1 MPVIKFC
8 FLDFFNKGN
17 SYEKRKNN
25 YLKNLKEKSVITA
38 MIRTENSKT
47 ENSRIEK
54 KGDFDLGFPG
64 FKYSDLY
71 DSDGLKRLT
80 ETFYHWLEQEN
91 PDLSKQFSDL
101 RNNNS
106 NQLNRVQEGN
116 LLIQVA
122 PYQSRFI
129 SKLFHIEKEW
139 EKLLQEHQKYDPV
152 FEFKREVVVRLSKKY
167 RAQAVSLNPEDP
179 FLWISK
185 LRTDLQPMVSE
196 DPELAISILAGELLE
211 MNKAYEEHFKQKEPV
226 PLAEKT
232 RAKVKE
238 MRKALQVPE
247 ESDDVKNHEFLKGL
261 LDTLAQWTA
270 KAIHEKEEHGKYHD
284 WVSLHLPET
293 MNLPDGLVKVK
304 RPDSD
309 LPNLMETPGEL
320 RLREG
325 FKLTDPRGSLKFS
338 LDQANYCVIC
348 HEREKDSCSKG
359 LPLPRK
365 DQPLQKNVLGVTL
378 RGCPLEERI
387 SEMHYLKRQG
397 DTIASLA
404 MIMIDNPMCPTT
416 GHRICNDCMKAC
428 IYQKQEP
435 VNIPQ
440 IETRSLTDVL
450 NLPYGVEIYGL
461 LTRWNPINTRRPY
474 MLPYNGIN
482 VLVVGMGPAGFSLSQ
497 YLTNEGFGV
506 VGSDGLKI
514 EPLPKEWI
522 GDEQTLPK
530 PIQSFKEIYDEL
542 DGRVSSGF
550 GGVAEYGIT
559 VRWDKNFLKLIYLT
573 LLRKNQ
579 FRVYGG
585 VRFGGTLTID
595 DVWDLGFHHLAIAA
609 GAGKPSIVEMK
620 NNLIPGI
627 RKASDFLMALQLT
640 GAYKKFSV
648 ANLLVRLPVVV
659 IGGGLTGIDTATE
672 SLAYYPL
679 QVEKMLERYEKMVQ
693 EFGEEQVWKPF
704 FDWEKPILKEMLEH
718 GKAIREER
726 KKAEKEDRKPD
737 FVSLCQKWG
746 GVKLVYR
753 KEMQDAPAY
762 RLNHEEIIK
771 GLEEGIHYVDALD
784 PREAVPDESGWVKE
798 VKFEKMKE
806 TAPGKWEPSGEIVTI
821 PARTVLVAAGTSPN
835 IIYEREHPGTFKLDS
850 RKRFF
855 HGYKVVNGDLVD
867 APQTLQDHGFFT
879 SYQKDGKFISYY
891 GDNHPVY
898 AGSVVKAVASTKYGS
913 QAIAQLFEKEISN
926 LEPASQQKRDESWKR
941 FCENLNDQLKVTVQ
955 EVKRLT
961 PTITELI
968 VRAPMQARQFKPGQF
983 YRLQNF
989 ETKSRI
995 LEGTKLQM
1003 EGIALTGAWVDKK
1016 EGLLSLI
1023 VLELGVSSRLC
1034 AYLKKG
1040 EEVIAMGPTGYPSEI
1055 GKNENAL
1062 LCGGGLGNAVLFSIA
1077 KAMKEAGN
1085 KVLYFAGYKKPE
1097 DLFHRDDIEAACD
1110 QVIWSVDA
1118 GEAIKA
1124 RRPQDRSFVGNIVQA
1139 MLAYEKGELGDK
1151 VFPLGKVDRMLAIG
1165 SDRMMAAVK
1174 QARFTVLKEYFA
1186 HPHEAIASINSPMQ
1200 CMMKEVCAQ
1209 CLQRHI
1215 DPETGKES
1223 YVFSCFNQDQKMD
1236 FVDWKYL
1243 NDRLRQNTIQEK
1255 LSNLWLD
1262 YLLKKHPLEHV

>member
-1 MPVIKFC
+1 
-8 FLDFFNKGN
+8 
-17 SYEKRKNN
+17 
-25 YLKNLKEKSVITA
+25 
-38 MIRTENSKT
+38 MIRTERSKT
-47 ENSRIEK
+47 GR
-54 KGDFDLGFPG
+54 KGDFELGISG
-64 FKYSDLY
+64 FNYSDLY
-71 DSDGLKRLT
+71 DSEGLRRLT
-80 ETFYHWLEQEN
+80 ETFYHWLKEENLTLAQE
-91 PDLSKQFSDL
+91 FEAL

-106 NQLNRVQEGN
+106 NRLNKIQESN

-129 SKLFHIEKEW
+129 AKLFRIEKEW
-139 EKLLQEHQKYDPV
+139 EHLLKEHQKHDPI

-167 RAQAVSLNPEDP
+167 RTQAASLNPEDP
-179 FLWISK
+179 FQWVPK
-185 LRTDLQPMVSE
+185 LRPDLHASMSQ
-196 DPELAISILAGELLE
+196 DPEMALSTLASELLE
-211 MNKAYEEHFKQKEPV
+211 LNKAYEEHFKQKEPV
-226 PLAEKT
+226 PLSDKT
-232 RAKVKE
+232 RQKVKE
-238 MRKALQVPE
+238 MRKALQVSE
-247 ESDDVKNHEFLKGL
+247 ESDDVKNYEFLKDL
-261 LDTLAQWTA
+261 LDQLAQWAA
-270 KAIHEKEEHGKYHD
+270 KAIHEKEEHGKYPD

-293 MNLPDGLVKVK
+293 MDLPDGLVKVK
-304 RPDSD
+304 KPD
-309 LPNLMETPGEL
+309 LKFPNLMETPGDL

-325 FKLTDPRGSLKFS
+325 FKLTDPRGSLKS
-338 LDQANYCVIC
+338 ILDQANYCVIC
-348 HEREKDSCSKG
+348 HEREKDSCTKG

-365 DQPLQKNVLGVTL
+365 DQPVQKNVLGVTL
-378 RGCPLEERI
+378 AGCPLDERI

-404 MIMIDNPMCPTT
+404 MVMIDNPMCPTT

-461 LTRWNPINTRRPY
+461 LTRWNPINVKRPY

-482 VLVVGMGPAGFSLSQ
+482 VLVVGLGPAGFALSQ

-506 VGSDGLKI
+506 VGIDGLKI
-514 EPLPKEWI
+514 EPITSEWI
-522 GDEQTLPK
+522 GNEESLPK
-530 PIQSFKEIYDEL
+530 PVKSFTEIYDEL
-542 DGRVSSGF
+542 DQRVSSGF

-573 LLRKNQ
+573 LLRKEQ
-579 FRVYGG
+579 FKVYGG
-585 VRFGGTLTID
+585 IRFGGTLPID
-595 DVWDLGFHHLAIAA
+595 DVWNLGFHHIAIAA

-640 GAYKKFSV
+640 GAYKKFSA

-679 QVEKMLERYEKMVQ
+679 QVEKMLDRFEILVK

-704 FDWEKPILKEMLEH
+704 FDWEKEILKEMLEH

-726 KKAEKEDRKPD
+726 SKAQKENRKPE
-737 FVSLCQKWG
+737 FAALCQKWG

-784 PREAVPDESGWVKE
+784 PREAVPDENGWVKE

-806 TAPGKWEPSGEIVTI
+806 VSPGKWEPSGEIVSF

-835 IIYEREHPGTFKLDS
+835 IIYEREHAGTFKLDA

-855 HGYKVVNGDLVD
+855 LGHKVVEGKLVE
-867 APQTLQDHGFFT
+867 APQVLAEHGFFT

-898 AGSVVKAVASTKYGS
+898 AGSVVKAVASGKYGS
-913 QAIAQLFEKEISN
+913 QAVTQLFGKEISN
-926 LEPASQQKRDESWKR
+926 LNPSDQQKRDEAWKKFR
-941 FCENLNDQLKVTVQ
+941 EHLDDQLKVRVH

-961 PTITELI
+961 PTITEVVLK
-968 VRAPMQARQFKPGQF
+968 APQQARQFNPGQF
-983 YRLQNF
+983 YRLQNY
-989 ETKSRI
+989 ETKSVFI
-995 LEGTKLQM
+995 EGTKLQM

-1016 EGLLSLI
+1016 AGLLSLI
-1023 VLELGVSSRLC
+1023 ALELGVSSRLC
-1034 AYLKKG
+1034 AFLKKG
-1040 EEVIAMGPTGYPSEI
+1040 DEVVAMGPTGTPSEI
-1055 GKNENAL
+1055 GKNENVL

-1077 KAMKEAGN
+1077 KAAKEAGN

-1118 GEAIKA
+1118 GEPIKP
-1124 RRPQDRSFVGNIVQA
+1124 RRPQDRSFVGNIVQS
-1139 MLAYEKGELGDK
+1139 MLTYAKGELGDR
-1151 VFPLGKVDRMLAIG
+1151 VFPLEKAHRMLAIG

-1174 QARFTVLKEYFA
+1174 QSRFTVLKEYFD

-1215 DPETGKES
+1215 DPGTGKET
-1223 YVFSCFNQDQKMD
+1223 YIFSCFNQDQKMD

-1243 NDRLRQNTIQEK
+1243 NDRLRQNTVQEK

-1262 YLLKKHPLEHV
+1262 YILKKHPMEHV